1 MRVSKFLN
9 VVVFSMFFFGF
20 CIPVNAAMNVDSV
33 NIEYTNGNK
42 TNLTKQEFILIN
54 GSILVSP
61 IYLVYILPFTVPSKG
76 MEWDGD
82 EKTLLFSA
90 FDKDVIGESK
100 ERFSIKI
107 GEKEFED
114 KVLDLTFR
122 IPQEAVFKD
131 GRVYLPLR
139 GISEAYGNVVNYSKN
154 NGVIMITIQRNGK

>member
-1 MRVSKFLN
+1 M
-9 VVVFSMFFFGF
+9 
-20 CIPVNAAMNVDSV
+20 
-33 NIEYTNGNK
+33 
-42 TNLTKQEFILIN
+42 
-54 GSILVSP
+54 
-61 IYLVYILPFTVPSKG
+61 
-76 MEWDGD
+76 
-82 EKTLLFSA
+82 
-90 FDKDVIGESK
+90 GESK
-100 ERFSIKI
+100 EGFSIKI